1 MWDYVALAGCFVGLA
16 LAGLFAVEY
25 HRRTNGDWRRNP
37 FGRFLVT
44 RKLLLCALFTNA
56 ILNRLVDGFQQ
67 NIGEASA
74 ALLLCAFAAHTVLP
88 YRFLL
93 EAQHERV
100 RANEEQDR

>member
-1 MWDYVALAGCFVGLA
+1 MWDYVALVGCFVGLI

-44 RKLLLCALFTNA
+44 RKLLLCLLFANA
-56 ILNRLVDGFQQ
+56 ILNRLAEGFRET
-67 NIGEASA
+67 IGEVSG
-74 ALLLCAFAAHTVLP
+74 ALLLWAFALHTVLP

-93 EAQHERV
+93 EAQHERERV
-100 RANEEQDR
+100 NEEQDR